1 MRSLAVLAAL
11 LGMGGSAWAQSLL
24 GESGASPYDPPRRP
38 VYRKHDFLKI
48 LVGRAEPAKTAPAAA
63 RPARRAPARAVESLA
78 DASFAVTVE
87 VVDIRPN
94 GTLVVQALKRRRVG
108 GEEEVVKVSGEVA
121 AASVSDGA
129 VRLEDVNN
137 LSVVYEGPGKSAGLG
152 TFGFLNGLLGRVW
165 PF

>member
-11 LGMGGSAWAQSLL
+11 LGMAGSAWAQSLL
-24 GESGASPYDPPRRP
+24 GESGASPYDPTRRP
-38 VYRKHDFLKI
+38 VYKKHDFLKV
-48 LVGRAEPAKTAPAAA
+48 LVNRPEPARAASSA
-63 RPARRAPARAVESLA
+63 RPARRAPARAVEALA

-108 GEEEVVKVSGEVA
+108 GEEEVIKVTGEVV
-121 AASVSDGA
+121 AASVADGA
-129 VRLEDVNN
+129 VHLEDVNN

-152 TFGFLNGLLGRVW
+152 ALGFLNGLLGRVW